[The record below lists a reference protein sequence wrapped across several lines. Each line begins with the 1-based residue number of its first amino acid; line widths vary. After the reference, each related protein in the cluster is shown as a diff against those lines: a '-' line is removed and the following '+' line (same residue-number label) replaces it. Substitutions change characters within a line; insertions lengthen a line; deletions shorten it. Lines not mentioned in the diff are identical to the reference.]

1 MIHKET
7 VLIIA
12 DNSGGKKAKCIG
24 FYKGATS
31 GSIGDIIMVTVF
43 EITPTSKVERKSKKK
58 AIIVRTRKPFV
69 RKDTVF
75 RFADNA
81 IILIDEKLKPIGNRI
96 FGETLREVKAV
107 LPEITNL
114 ISKIY

>member
-24 FYKGATS
+24 FYKGAKS
-31 GSIGDIIMVTVF
+31 AKIGDIIMVTVF
-43 EITPTSKVERKSKKK
+43 EIVPNGKIERKALKK
-58 AIIVRTRKPFV
+58 AVVVRTRKPFV
-69 RKDTVF
+69 RKDMVF

-81 IILIDEKLKPIGNRI
+81 IVLVDEKIRPIGNRI
-96 FGETLREVKAV
+96 FGETLREVKRV